1 MKQKKREIN
10 SQLQKLGQM
19 LGLDDHDV
27 IKARRT
33 MKNVIAMAL
42 AAGLFMLLGR
52 LLMPGGPVG
61 LYYSGGSI
69 KDFQILFGWFL

>member
-1 MKQKKREIN
+1 MKKKKDIN
-10 SQLQKLGQM
+10 PQFQKLGQM
-19 LGLDDHDV
+19 LGLSDHAV
-27 IKARRT
+27 LKAKRT

-42 AAGLFMLLGR
+42 LAGLFMMLGR